1 MVTEQ
6 LKKCNKIILLTASC
20 VITISVFFSLF
31 GCDISPNDSTEPNE
45 QDIKLLGYSEI
56 VFPEKYEIAY
66 FRNNNLKRSDFCT
79 TWFFYSNQEFH
90 FPSYALVS
98 REKSLGLSITK
109 EDVDIIDFIS
119 KYLTRSQIL
128 KYKLSSENLKDYQL
142 IHWHSKGFAFMSYSF
157 KTDHGNLIYLQILE
171 QYKKKK

>member
-6 LKKCNKIILLTASC
+6 LKKYNKIILLTASC
-20 VITISVFFSLF
+20 VIRISVVFS
-31 GCDISPNDSTEPNE
+31 
-45 QDIKLLGYSEI
+45 
-56 VFPEKYEIAY
+56 
-66 FRNNNLKRSDFCT
+66 T

-128 KYKLSSENLKDYQL
+128 KYNLSSENLKDYQL
-142 IHWHSKGFAFMSYSF
+142 VHWHSKGFAFMSYSF

>member
-31 GCDISPNDSTEPNE
+31 GCDISPNNSTEPNE

-56 VFPEKYEIAY
+56 VFPEKYETAY

-79 TWFFYSNQEFH
+79 TWFFYSNREFH
-90 FPSYALVS
+90 FPSYASVS
-98 REKSLGLSITK
+98 QQKSLESLFTK
-109 EDVDIIDFIS
+109 EDIIEFIS
-119 KYLTRSQIL
+119 KFLTRSQIS
-128 KYKLSSENLKDYQL
+128 KYNLSSENLKDYQL
-142 IHWHSKGFAFMSYSF
+142 VHWYSKGFAFTSYSV
-157 KTDHGNLIYLQILE
+157 KTGHGNLIYLQILE

>member
-31 GCDISPNDSTEPNE
+31 GCDISPNNSTEPNE

-56 VFPEKYEIAY
+56 VFPEKYETAY

-79 TWFFYSNQEFH
+79 TWFFYSNREFH
-90 FPSYALVS
+90 FPSYASVS
-98 REKSLGLSITK
+98 QQKSLES
-109 EDVDIIDFIS
+109 F
-119 KYLTRSQIL
+119 LTRSQIS
-128 KYKLSSENLKDYQL
+128 KYNLSSENLKDYQL
-142 IHWHSKGFAFMSYSF
+142 VHWYSKGFAFTSYSV